1 MSEQPEASTGGIQ
14 VNGPTLV
21 GLLYLATYITVVS
34 APVGVVLAYVWR
46 RQPVPE
52 WQRSQF
58 TYLIRTFWMG
68 LGGYALF
75 AAATLA
81 AIAAF
86 ETPYGTMP
94 DAVQAVGFVVCGG
107 GLLALTVLL
116 LVRCALVIVNAQ
128 QRVPMRD
135 ARSWWV

>member
-1 MSEQPEASTGGIQ
+1 MNEQAGTPTGGIV

-21 GLLYLATYITVVS
+21 GLLYLATYFTMVS

-58 TYLIRTFWMG
+58 TYLIRTFWIG

-86 ETPYGTMP
+86 ETPVGTMP

-116 LVRCALVIVNAQ
+116 LVRCALVIAKAQ
-128 QRVPMRD
+128 QREPMAN